1 MTNKYLYIQFCYIF
15 LCTLIFIMPIVRL
28 DGWNNLQ
35 FKHTHSSRFSGGWIR
50 RDKFIW
56 RNPATKDVSKR
67 VLKCRSQNSGGS
79 PSSVLGMIQGSLH
92 WYIRDRLDPWCQGKA
107 GGGYPCGRGFPRWV
121 IPGEGGRVM
130 ARVKTWFPPLFA
142 AVTRVAPRGLFPP

>member
-1 MTNKYLYIQFCYIF
+1 MTNKYLYVQFCYIF

-107 GGGYPCGRGFPRWV
+107 GGGGLPLW
-121 IPGEGGRVM
+121 
-130 ARVKTWFPPLFA
+130 AWFPQ
-142 AVTRVAPRGLFPP
+142 VGYTRWGRESYGPSQNLISSIICGSHSGGT